1 MKVKTSI
8 TLSRAAL
15 EAVERL
21 AAKGSSRS
29 QVIED
34 AILEYVARRRRAA
47 RDTRD
52 LKILNDVA
60 DDLNR
65 EMIDVLAY
73 QADV

>member
-1 MKVKTSI
+1 M
-8 TLSRAAL
+8 
-15 EAVERL
+15 
-21 AAKGSSRS
+21 
-29 QVIED
+29 IED

-47 RDTRD
+47 RDRRD

>member
-47 RDTRD
+47 RDRRD